1 MTMVRLST
9 VHIRAALALR
19 LGTQLATARLAAP
32 YSTERER
39 VKDAIGQKK
48 TAEQASRPAER
59 LGGGDTSSSQKPTS
73 ASGGGGGAAQNP
85 RADETVE
92 SGEPF
97 SHGERE
103 ADKQTKHSQDSPP
116 PSGQREP
123 QPEYAGRGK
132 LSVGATPSSAERDQG
147 VRNRDVGAVQDEDEK
162 EKKKKEKKKKETDG
176 EEAGRIS
183 RESRGQGGYS
193 QTSMPPR
200 TGAGLSSSSS
210 GSAWLG
216 SIVSRSIFGGG
227 GGGGGAFV
235 ATAPAVVLLLA
246 SAGGRGLSTSAV
258 ALLRK
263 KLSTEE
269 ENELG
274 VRGQRPDG
282 SSPQSSD
289 PNSSANSDSE
299 FDPAPAAARSKTTD
313 GVGPGPSYERR
324 ASTGMPPSSVEDE
337 MRASKSKDGALGQ
350 AGRGGDGAFDSLTA
364 RKQPQKGKGVWASV
378 RDAVTPEEEGG
389 KRDAGGGVLKGLK
402 GLKGLKEGVQQVL
415 GQSKKKQ

>member
-19 LGTQLATARLAAP
+19 LATQLATPRLAAA

-39 VKDAIGQKK
+39 MKDAIGQKK

-59 LGGGDTSSSQKPTS
+59 LRGGDTSSSQKPTS
-73 ASGGGGGAAQNP
+73 ASGGGGAAQNP
-85 RADETVE
+85 PADETVE

-103 ADKQTKHSQDSPP
+103 ADKQTKHGQDSPP

-132 LSVGATPSSAERDQG
+132 LSVGASPSSAERDQG
-147 VRNRDVGAVQDEDEK
+147 VRNRDVGAVQDEDE
-162 EKKKKEKKKKETDG
+162 EKKKKKTDG

-200 TGAGLSSSSS
+200 TGAGLSSSCS
-210 GSAWLG
+210 GSAWLS

-227 GGGGGAFV
+227 GGGGGAAFV
-235 ATAPAVVLLLA
+235 ATAPVVVVLLA

-299 FDPAPAAARSKTTD
+299 FDPAPAAARSKTTER
-313 GVGPGPSYERR
+313 VGPSYERR

-389 KRDAGGGVLKGLK
+389 KRDAGAGGGVLKGLK